1 MPRFE
6 KLSKSE
12 VRRIQS
18 PGGRPELAEYVA
30 FLKRLAPGEWARVV
44 KAPRESVRAVKRRLG
59 AASRLLGKRL
69 RYHEAGKKTELLF
82 SVDRAGPVRRRR
94 RRRVVARR
102 VRRRVT
108 AKAVERPTPRKRV
121 PRPAPPPVKAPGQGG
136 QAAG

>member
-6 KLSKSE
+6 KLSRSE
-12 VRRIQS
+12 VLRIQS

-44 KAPRESVRAVKRRLG
+44 KGPRESVRAVKRRLG

-69 RYHEAGKKTELLF
+69 RYHEAGRKTELLF
-82 SVDRAGPVRRRR
+82 SVDRAGPARRR

-108 AKAVERPTPRKRV
+108 AKALERPAPRKRA
-121 PRPAPPPVKAPGQGG
+121 PRPAPPPAKAPGQGG
-136 QAAG
+136 QVAG

>member
-6 KLSKSE
+6 KLSRSE
-12 VRRIQS
+12 VQRIQS

-30 FLKRLAPGEWARVV
+30 FLKRLAPGDWARVI

-59 AASRLLGKRL
+59 AASRLLGKQL

-82 SVDRAGPVRRRR
+82 SVDRAGAGRRR

-102 VRRRVT
+102 VRRRAAA
-108 AKAVERPTPRKRV
+108 AKAAERPAPRRKA
-121 PRPAPPPVKAPGQGG
+121 PRPAPAPVKAPAQGG

>member
-6 KLSKSE
+6 KLSRSE

-18 PGGRPELAEYVA
+18 PGGRPELTEYVA

-82 SVDRAGPVRRRR
+82 SVDRAGPTRRR

-102 VRRRVT
+102 VRRRVA
-108 AKAVERPTPRKRV
+108 AKAVERPAPRRRA

-136 QAAG
+136 QVAG